1 MNNTIRFEVGT
12 KSSVEEVSSI
22 INFEDLNIC
31 VELCLDYRMKVFEN
45 LAIVWFIFHKKCL
58 ASTNIRNHL
67 TPEIFATLV
76 GLPYIRS

>member
-45 LAIVWFIFHKKCL
+45 LAIV
-58 ASTNIRNHL
+58 
-67 TPEIFATLV
+67 
-76 GLPYIRS
+76 